1 MPERPIIA
9 YLTSAY
15 ARAADTFIRGEVEQL
30 RAVGFTV
37 HTFSIRRSEA
47 SELTSDDI
55 RREQQN
61 TEYLLDCIHRLFFA
75 TLQTFL
81 ASPLRFFSALGLAWR
96 TAAPGIRDHLWS
108 IAYLMEACVLAQH
121 LRVRRV
127 RHLHNH
133 LGANSAAVAM
143 LANCLTGIPYSLT
156 IHGPHEFDRPIQL
169 ALGEKIARAA
179 FVVAVSE
186 FGRSQLFRWCD
197 HAHWSKIHVIHCG
210 VDERFLEGPKPL
222 PPKVPRLVCIGRLAE
237 EKGQLLLIE
246 AVNHL
251 KQQGIACDLTLIGDG
266 PMREPIKRLIARH
279 GLQDHVRVPGWL
291 NADAVRHE
299 ILGSRALVLPSF
311 AEGLPVVIMEAL
323 ALERPVIAT
332 YIAGI
337 PELIEPH
344 VCGWLV
350 PAGSVPLLAD
360 AMKQALSLLPDQLHH
375 MGQQGSQRVRQQHH
389 APTEAAK
396 LAALLEESAATL
408 TEASSSIR
416 AI

>member
-1 MPERPIIA
+1 M
-9 YLTSAY
+9 Y

-30 RAVGFTV
+30 RAAGFTV
-37 HTFSIRRSEA
+37 HTFSIRRSDA
-47 SELTSDDI
+47 SESTSDDI

-61 TEYLLDCIHRLFFA
+61 TDYLLERKHRLFLV
-75 TLQTFL
+75 TLQTLVTSPFRFL
-81 ASPLRFFSALGLAWR
+81 SALGLALR
-96 TAAPGIRDHLWS
+96 TAVPGVKGRIWS
-108 IAYLMEACVLAQH
+108 IAYLMEACVLAQQ
-121 LRVRRV
+121 LRARRV

-133 LGANSAAVAM
+133 LGANSATVAM
-143 LANCLTGIPYSLT
+143 LANCLTGIPFSLT
-156 IHGPHEFDRPIQL
+156 IHGPHEFDRPTEL

-197 HAHWSKIHVIHCG
+197 RAHWHKIHVIHCG
-210 VDERFLEGPKPL
+210 VDERFLEGPKPV
-222 PPKVPRLVCIGRLAE
+222 PPKAPRLVCIGRLAE

-246 AVNHL
+246 AIRHL
-251 KQQGIACDLTLIGDG
+251 KHQGVACDLTLIGDG
-266 PMREPIKRLIARH
+266 PMREPIKELIARQ
-279 GLQDHVRVPGWL
+279 GLQDHVRVLGWL

-323 ALERPVIAT
+323 ALERPVITT

-337 PELIEPH
+337 PELVEPS

-350 PAGSVPLLAD
+350 PAGSVPFLVD
-360 AMKQALSLLPDQLHH
+360 AMKEALSLWPDQLHH
-375 MGQQGSQRVRQQHH
+375 MGQQGSHRVRQQHH

-396 LAALLEESAATL
+396 LAALLERSVA
-408 TEASSSIR
+408 ASS
-416 AI
+416 A